1 MSRRWRGVLVRENEE
16 TGDGRVIAPGALE
29 WAELPL
35 PLGFIVGGDQ
45 HVMPGEAPV
54 IGNID
59 RIERRGDD
67 VWGWGVID
75 TTISDDGAD
84 LVARLEAGTAPSG
97 NRWPLSID
105 ADDWVV
111 QVIATEPD
119 AEDAQVLL
127 VASGRGPVRTPRR
140 RQVAAAAGDP
150 DPGDGGVVLF
160 EDSSGAV
167 VERATHLRIRGV
179 TACSVAAFAG
189 AYLELDPEA
198 ETEPVPES
206 EPGEEPAPPAVVAA
220 ADLTSPP
227 AAWFAEPEPDE
238 GDPRLVEQPDGTRA
252 VPLTI
257 TDDGQVYGHVA
268 AWGAC
273 HVGYLDACVTPPES
287 ASDYALFNLGA
298 VHASGG
304 PSSGGVVYTTGP
316 LVVNCDHAPGYASA
330 AEARDHYAH
339 AAMAWAD
346 VHMSAGAFGPWFAGA
361 LRPDVTP
368 EQVRVLRALSPSGDW
383 RPDGRGG
390 LELVAVLAVNTPGF
404 PIARDA
410 LAASGLNPV
419 EAREAPAVGL
429 TASGE
434 VGSIV
439 AAGLVYRCADCARR
453 RSMRAGPQE
462 TAMVAAAAAL
472 GRKLDRI
479 EHMMAIGFR
488 SQMQA
493 EAQALAARIRN
504 R

>member
-1 MSRRWRGVLVRENEE
+1 MARRWRGVLVRENEQ

-35 PLGFIVGGDQ
+35 PLAFLVDGDQ
-45 HVMPGEAPV
+45 HVMPSTAPV

-59 RIERRGDD
+59 RIERQGDD
-67 VWGWGVID
+67 VWGWGTID

-84 LVARLEAGTAPSG
+84 LVARLEAGTAPG
-97 NRWPLSID
+97 GARWPLSID

-111 QVIATEPD
+111 EIIATEPD
-119 AEDAQVLL
+119 GEEMPLL
-127 VASGRGPVRTPRR
+127 LIASGRGPLRDLGALR
-140 RQVAAAAGDP
+140 AAAGDP
-150 DPGDGGVVLF
+150 DPGDGQPVLF
-160 EDSSGAV
+160 ENSSGAII
-167 VERATHLRIRGV
+167 ERATHLRIRGV
-179 TACSVAAFAG
+179 TACSVAAFAA

-198 ETEPVPES
+198 EVEPVPES
-206 EPGEEPAPPAVVAA
+206 EPGEQPAPIPDAVVAA
-220 ADLTSPP
+220 ADLVSPP
-227 AAWFAEPEPDE
+227 AEWFAEPEPED
-238 GDPRLVEQPDGTRA
+238 GDDRLVEQPDGTRA

-273 HVGYLDACVTPPES
+273 HVGFLDACVSPPES
-287 ASDYALFNLGA
+287 ASGYALYNLGA

-304 PSSGGVVYTTGP
+304 ASGGTIYATGP

-330 AEARDHYAH
+330 VEARDHYAH
-339 AAMAWAD
+339 AGMAWAD
-346 VHMSAGAFGPWFAGA
+346 VHMTAGAFGPWFAGA
-361 LRPDVTP
+361 LRPGVTP

-404 PIARDA
+404 PIAREA

-419 EAREAPAVGL
+419 DARDAPAVGL
-429 TASGE
+429 TASGA

-439 AAGLVYRCADCARR
+439 AAGIVYRCADCARR
-453 RSMRAGPQE
+453 RSLRAAGPQE
-462 TAMVAAAAAL
+462 TALVAAAADI
-472 GRKLDRI
+472 GRRLDRL
-479 EHMMAIGFR
+479 ERMMAVGFR
-488 SQMQA
+488 AEMQA